1 MNTFLLIALAFA
13 PALLAPSAS
22 AQVQNLPTP
31 APRYHFV
38 PGQTLRYLIQRD
50 PYFADPK
57 GAMGAD
63 DPGALYLAPA
73 IERLTEKVLSVATDG
88 TSTLTVT
95 LTPEPGFEDDAHP
108 QAPLTRTVMVTAA
121 GRVLSVSGEPISEG
135 SAARDLL
142 RGLAALP
149 PGTKARPDGLSVT
162 TQTHPAV
169 VVQSTSPD
177 HDGTLLQTTS
187 AATTSHIVFDCRRG
201 QLVREVSTET
211 ITTSLVMTGRGR
223 RGSDDFGHVIPNTH
237 VIQTLSVER
246 QAD

>member
-1 MNTFLLIALAFA
+1 MNIFFLTALAFA
-13 PALLAPSAS
+13 AAPFVLPLAARPA
-22 AQVQNLPTP
+22 TP
-31 APRYHFV
+31 IYQFV

-57 GAMGAD
+57 GAMEAD
-63 DPGALYLAPA
+63 DPDAPYLAPSV
-73 IERLTEKVLSVATDG
+73 ERLTEKVLSVGADGEATL
-88 TSTLTVT
+88 SVT

-108 QAPLTRTVMVTAA
+108 QAPLTRTVTVTAA
-121 GRVLSVSGEPISEG
+121 GRVLSVSGGPIGE
-135 SAARDLL
+135 SAAERDLL
-142 RGLAALP
+142 RGFAALP
-149 PGTKARPDGLSVT
+149 PGAAARPDGLSVT
-162 TQTHPAV
+162 TQTRPAV
-169 VVQSTSPD
+169 VARSTSPD

-187 AATTSHIVFDCRRG
+187 AAQTDHIVFDCRRG

-211 ITTSLVMTGRGR
+211 ITMSLVMTGRGR